1 MRKMRRS
8 STAASAFVALALVAA
23 ACGGNDA
30 APEPAP
36 APAPTPAPAP
46 AAPGDPIAI
55 GSLHPLTGGLAQDGI
70 AMDEAAQ
77 MAVDDINAAGGIA
90 SLAGTQLV
98 LVSADSQGSPDV
110 GATEAQ
116 RMIDGGVVAI
126 IGAYQSAVSIN
137 VAALAERSGVPFVID
152 VTVAD
157 AVITDESRY
166 TFRIQPNATDNGV
179 FGIQALVEMAAIA
192 GIEIKS
198 VAHLYD
204 QSGFGASIHEALMA
218 EADAL
223 GIDVVE
229 KITYNPFEVSD
240 LTTELA
246 RVAASGADAL
256 INTGYYGDGVL
267 VARGLDEVRPANL
280 KIVFGVAS
288 GAFDV
293 DEFPSDVDGAG
304 EFFFNSNYHYDATSA
319 RVSDI
324 RTRYEARFGKPMR
337 TAAVLSYQAIEV
349 VAAGLEAAGSA
360 DRDAL
365 RDGISGVVISDPL
378 VAGSGP
384 IQFDER
390 GENLNARP
398 IVMQVL
404 DGAVVQVYP
413 VNFKEADFIFGRVP
427 WRD

>member
-1 MRKMRRS
+1 MMKLRRS
-8 STAASAFVALALVAA
+8 ATVTLVALAMVAA
-23 ACGGNDA
+23 ACGGGDDA
-30 APEPAP
+30 AP

-46 AAPGDPIAI
+46 APDAPGEPIAI

-116 RMIDGGVVAI
+116 RMIDEGVVAI
-126 IGAYQSAVSIN
+126 VGAYQSAVSIN
-137 VAALAERSGVPFVID
+137 VAALAERTGVPFVID

-192 GIEIKS
+192 GIEINS

-204 QSGFGASIHEALMA
+204 QSGFGSSIHDALMK

-240 LTTELA
+240 LSTELA

-319 RVSDI
+319 RVNDI
-324 RTRYEARFGKPMR
+324 RSRYEARYGKPMR
-337 TAAVLSYQAIEV
+337 TAGVLSYQAIEV
-349 VAAGLEAAGSA
+349 IAAGLEAAGSA

-404 DGAVVQVYP
+404 DGAVRQVYP
-413 VNFKEADFIFGRVP
+413 VSFKEADFVFGRVP

>member
-1 MRKMRRS
+1 MI
-8 STAASAFVALALVAA
+8 AA
-23 ACGGNDA
+23 ACGGDDEA
-30 APEPAP
+30 AP
-36 APAPTPAPAP
+36 APEPTPAPAP
-46 AAPGDPIAI
+46 APEEPGDPIAI
-55 GSLHPLTGGLAQDGI
+55 GALHPLTGGLAQDGI

-77 MAVDDINAAGGIA
+77 MAVDDINAAGGIK
-90 SLAGTQLV
+90 SLAGTELT
-98 LVSADSQGSPDV
+98 LISADSQGSPDV

-116 RMIDGGVVAI
+116 RMIDEGVVAI

-179 FGIQALVEMAAIA
+179 FGVQALVEMAELA
-192 GIEIKS
+192 GVEIS
-198 VAHLYD
+198 TVAHLYD
-204 QSGFGASIHEALMA
+204 QSGFGTSIHDALAA
-218 EADAL
+218 EAEVL
-223 GIDVVE
+223 GIEIVE
-229 KITYNPFEVSD
+229 KITYNPFDVSD

-246 RVAASGADAL
+246 RVEASGADAL

-267 VARGLDEVRPANL
+267 VARGLNEVRPDNL
-280 KIVFGVAS
+280 KVVFGVAS

-304 EFFFNSNYHYDATSA
+304 EYFFNSNYHYDATSA
-319 RVSDI
+319 RVQDI
-324 RTRYEARFGKPMR
+324 RARYEERFGKPMR
-337 TAAVLSYQAIEV
+337 TAGVLAYQAIEV
-349 VAAGLEAAGSA
+349 IAQGLESAGSA

-365 RDGISGVVISDPL
+365 RDGISGVVIDDPL
-378 VAGSGP
+378 VATSGP
-384 IQFDER
+384 IQFDES
-390 GENLNARP
+390 GENINARP

-404 DGAVVQVYP
+404 DGNIRQVYP
-413 VNFKEADFIFGRVP
+413 VNFKEADFVFGQVP

>member
-1 MRKMRRS
+1 MRKTRRGAVS
-8 STAASAFVALALVAA
+8 IATVAALALITA
-23 ACGGNDA
+23 ACGGGNDGA
-30 APEPAP
+30 AP
-36 APAPTPAPAP
+36 APAPTPTPAPAP
-46 AAPGDPIAI
+46 SAPADPILI

-90 SLAGTQLV
+90 SLGGAELV

-116 RMIDGGVVAI
+116 RMIDEGVVAI
-126 IGAYQSAVSIN
+126 VGAYQSAVSIN
-137 VAALAERSGVPFVID
+137 VAALAERTGVPFVID

-166 TFRIQPNATDNGV
+166 TFRIQPNATGNGV
-179 FGIQALVEMAAIA
+179 FGVQALVEIAALS
-192 GIEIKS
+192 GIEITK

-204 QSGFGASIHEALMA
+204 QSGFGTSIHNALIA
-218 EADAL
+218 EAATL
-223 GIDVVE
+223 GVE
-229 KITYNPFEVSD
+229 IVEAIAYNPFEVSD

-280 KIVFGVAS
+280 KVVFGVAS

-293 DEFPSDVDGAG
+293 DEFPGDVDGAG
-304 EFFFNSNYHYDATSA
+304 EYFFNSNYHYDATSA
-319 RVSDI
+319 RVADI

-337 TAAVLSYQAIEV
+337 TAAVLAYQAIEV
-349 VAAGLEAAGSA
+349 IAAGLEAAGSA

-378 VAGSGP
+378 VAGAGP
-384 IQFDER
+384 IQFDAR
-390 GENLNARP
+390 GENINARP
-398 IVMQVL
+398 IVMQVI
-404 DGAVVQVYP
+404 DGRVQQVYP
-413 VNFKEADFIFGRVP
+413 LSFKETDLVFGRVP